1 MDAFSTLKLFLPGAA
16 EQPAYEVAATEL
28 GCSVAALNS
37 EVRRLRQRFKE
48 VVRGEVSATVS
59 APHETN
65 EEMEHLRRVLMDR
78 ATDFQSLAE
87 S

>member
-1 MDAFSTLKLFLPGAA
+1 
-16 EQPAYEVAATEL
+16 
-28 GCSVAALNS
+28 VAALNS

-48 VVRGEVSATVS
+48 IVRSEVAATVS
-59 APHETN
+59 APHETH

-78 ATDFQSLAE
+78 GTDIQSLAE